1 MYPSGKERFGI
12 GSVGHYT
19 RFRVESWRGSCRV
32 NPAVGRFLLVWE
44 IMEQKI
50 PSKNFEHDSGLECD
64 APETVQCL
72 GIDSKHLVVR
82 SVFSRD
88 VQRYL
93 PTELCPETLHMICG
107 EAWLNEKF
115 PAKSRAASSGLG
127 FSPKDAKQYLIRCC
141 QEAGEYDPSRERP
154 EGVYLADDG
163 QSLIINT
170 NGVEV
175 FRNDG
180 SAPDGPDSK
189 WVYIQVDKGLGISS
203 STVAASSQEVEE
215 FVAFINSWNYGNP
228 CDAMLIQ
235 GWWSMTALA
244 SALACRPHL
253 CITGGRGK
261 GKTRLNSTLGNLS
274 GLASVL
280 ADGSST
286 EIGISQ
292 TLKGRAVPVYVDE
305 AEQTA
310 HGTVRGIVKMART
323 AYSGSGEGRLIGS
336 GSGKGRSI
344 RVVSPF
350 MMACIRPPLFEASD
364 ASRWVVVEI
373 TGLKSTALQKPSKL
387 LEEAYAE
394 ALGAKLRKLV
404 LDRWLVFQSS
414 LDLFRAAMLKQLNDG
429 RLADTLAPILAGF
442 WVLHHASPPKA
453 AKAKQ
458 MAKKLGGSTLQLQE
472 PVTDEEDCLQTL
484 LTKSVPGQ
492 LIGERGKVSLVE
504 VIRCAYLGSALA
516 DLQLQRRGMRVIR
529 KGDGTAVLAVVVN
542 AVHRELLTLF
552 SNTRFAGGGW
562 APVLKRLKGAV
573 PSTQKILRLAT
584 KVIEVPMADYLIDDT
599 PQNQMGEAA

>member
-1 MYPSGKERFGI
+1 MSKE
-12 GSVGHYT
+12 
-19 RFRVESWRGSCRV
+19 
-32 NPAVGRFLLVWE
+32 
-44 IMEQKI
+44 I
-50 PSKNFEHDSGLECD
+50 PSKSLGNNSGLEVD

-72 GIDSKHLVVR
+72 GIDGEHLVVR
-82 SVFSRD
+82 SAFRKG
-88 VQRYL
+88 VQRIL
-93 PTELCPETLHMICG
+93 PDKLSPEKLLFICG
-107 EAWLNEKF
+107 EPWLHDKF
-115 PAKSRAASSGLG
+115 PAKSRAATSVSG
-127 FSPKDAKQYLIRCC
+127 FSPQDAKEYLIRCC

-154 EGVYLADDG
+154 EGVYLADEG
-163 QSLIINT
+163 QRLIINMGMGT
-170 NGVEV
+170 KVL
-175 FRNDG
+175 RNDG
-180 SAPDGPDSK
+180 SVPDGPDSK
-189 WVYIQVDKGLGISS
+189 WVYIQVEKGLGISS
-203 STVAASSQEVEE
+203 STVAASQPDVEE
-215 FVAFINSWNYGNP
+215 FEAFINSWNYRNP

-235 GWWSMTALA
+235 GWWAMTALA

-261 GKTRLNSTLGNLS
+261 GKTRLTGTLGNLS
-274 GLASVL
+274 GLASVR

-323 AYSGSGEGRLIGS
+323 AYSGSGEGRLVGS
-336 GSGKGRSI
+336 GSGKGRST

-404 LDRWLVFQSS
+404 LDRWPVFQAS
-414 LDLFRAAMLKQLNDG
+414 LGLFRAALLKQLNDG

-458 MAKKLGGSTLQLQE
+458 MAKKLGGSTEELQE

-516 DLQLQRRGMRVIR
+516 DLQLQRLGMRVIR
-529 KGDGTAVLAVVVN
+529 KGDGTVVLAVVVN

-552 SNTRFAGGGW
+552 SNTSFAGGGW